1 MESQFER
8 AAESFAFVNTFPNGV
23 LILDE
28 DSNILVANLAMET
41 LTGYPIKLLQ
51 EMNVKDLIPH
61 GVKNPHDGKLSTVI
75 QNGGG
80 PRQMKAL
87 SAVPM
92 KRRTGE
98 VIKVN
103 VERFVYRYQDGR
115 RRFTGIITP
124 ASVSLSE
131 GIRT

>member
-8 AAESFAFVNTFPNGV
+8 AAESFAFVNTFPNGI

-28 DSNILVANLAMET
+28 DSNILVANLAMEA
-41 LTGYPIKLLQ
+41 LTGYPVKQLQ
-51 EMNVKDLIPH
+51 DMNVRDLIPE
-61 GVKNPHDGKLSTVI
+61 GVKNPHSGKLSTVI

-87 SAVPM
+87 SSVPM
-92 KRRTGE
+92 QRRDGE
-98 VIKVN
+98 VVKVD

-115 RRFTGIITP
+115 RRFTGIVTP
-124 ASVSLSE
+124 LRV
-131 GIRT
+131 G